1 MFPLDIIL
9 PSKISLDNRVM
20 LKKQILQIFKILTTL
35 NHKNSKSKG
44 SKTMSLNNFRLSLSK
59 PLISILISDNKLKRL
74 KTFKFLIHN
83 LRLPIRCLFK
93 NWNQSMKLN
102 NKISI
107 LKELILILIL
117 WNNLKDLMLAKHFK
131 I

>member
-1 MFPLDIIL
+1 MFQLDKIL
-9 PSKISLDNRVM
+9 LSKISQDNRVK
-20 LKKQILQIFKILTTL
+20 LKKLILQIFKILTAL
-35 NHKNSKSKG
+35 NHKHSKSKE

-74 KTFKFLIHN
+74 KTFKFLTPN
-83 LRLPIRCLFK
+83 LRLLIKYLFN
-93 NWNQSMKLN
+93 NWNQAMKLN

-107 LKELILILIL
+107 LKELIWILTL

>member
-1 MFPLDIIL
+1 MFPLDKIL
-9 PSKISLDNRVM
+9 PFKISMDNRVK
-20 LKKQILQIFKILTTL
+20 LKKLILQIFKILTAL
-35 NHKNSKSKG
+35 NHKHSKSKE
-44 SKTMSLNNFRLSLSK
+44 SKTMSLNNFRLSPSK

-74 KTFKFLIHN
+74 KTFKFLILN
-83 LRLPIRCLFK
+83 LRLLIRYLFK
-93 NWNQSMKLN
+93 NWNQAMKLN

-107 LKELILILIL
+107 LKELIWILTL